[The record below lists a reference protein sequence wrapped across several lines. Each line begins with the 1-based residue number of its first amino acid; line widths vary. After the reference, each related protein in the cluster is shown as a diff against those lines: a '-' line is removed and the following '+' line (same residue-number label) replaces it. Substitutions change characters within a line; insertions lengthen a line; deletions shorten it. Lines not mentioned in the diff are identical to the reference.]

1 MEEAPCRALPRFSQR
16 SSIRTYTSS
25 FSGYVMK
32 LARPYGGSA
41 APARSERN
49 GSSKSPTSK
58 STLLHQPLD
67 VREGFGCRH
76 DPVGHL
82 AHGVVHPERDRTASR
97 RRCRLAP

>member
-1 MEEAPCRALPRFSQR
+1 
-16 SSIRTYTSS
+16 
-25 FSGYVMK
+25 MK

-49 GSSKSPTSK
+49 GSSKSPTST

-67 VREGFGCRH
+67 VREGFDCRH

-82 AHGVVHPERDRTASR
+82 AHGVVHPERTERHLGDGVGSR
-97 RRCRLAP
+97 PDPGQKLG